1 MFLDANLDKI
11 GETAKKQ
18 PHLLTFFTIRKPLQ
32 HTGAGSW

>member
-18 PHLLTFFTIRKPLQ
+18 PHLLTYFTIHTPLL
-32 HTGAGSW
+32 HRGAGSW